1 MFKVSNRNARTMYE
15 ICSDLIIKTPKRHHW
30 RRSGVFILNFE
41 QVNVSLVCEAR
52 DILLRTKWRKKLT
65 YEKFFSENVF
75 FPMFPIF
82 PKRNNFTVFFSQMN
96 FKYPIQ
102 KQPPE
107 VFYKKNSQNSQ
118 ENICARVSFFIKLQ
132 TLKGHT
138 YFKNLHLKVAALFKY
153 VWLRP

>member
-1 MFKVSNRNARTMYE
+1 MYFFLCFQYLPNE
-15 ICSDLIIKTPKRHHW
+15 IT
-30 RRSGVFILNFE
+30 
-41 QVNVSLVCEAR
+41 
-52 DILLRTKWRKKLT
+52 LL
-65 YEKFFSENVF
+65 FF
-75 FPMFPIF
+75 
-82 PKRNNFTVFFSQMN
+82 FFSQMN

-138 YFKNLHLKVAALFKY
+138 YFKNLQLKAAALFKY
-153 VWLRP
+153 V